1 MFTAD
6 NNLNSDGSYEITGN
20 IFIQIGIEIL
30 TFLNNFLTTDMLE
43 FAAANFTTRLMKL
56 VYVSDYSAA
65 YILGAT
71 IIGEV
76 LLTILL
82 IVLTVVTLGAASA
95 GLVAEAAVTSAATAL
110 AEVGY
115 ASLST
120 GATVATAATPL
131 LAAAEVTAEVAI
143 ASAEVATTAATA
155 GLLSSLTLG
164 QAYLLIGVVMV
175 VDTVA
180 FAADVY
186 VAALAVDN
194 FMNSEDGDIILTDQ

>member
-30 TFLNNFLTTDMLE
+30 TFLNNFLTSDKLE
-43 FAAANFTTRLMKL
+43 MAADNFTTRLMKL

-82 IVLTVVTLGAASA
+82 IVLTVVTFGAASA
-95 GLVAEAAVTSAATAL
+95 GLVAEAAVTSAATAFE
-110 AEVGY
+110 ATY
-115 ASLST
+115 TSLS
-120 GATVATAATPL
+120 TVATAATEATPL
-131 LAAAEVTAEVAI
+131 LSAA
-143 ASAEVATTAATA
+143 VATEAATA

-164 QAYLLIGVVMV
+164 QAYLAIGVVLV

-186 VAALAVDN
+186 VAALASDN
-194 FMNSEDGDIILTDQ
+194 FMNSEDDITLTDQ